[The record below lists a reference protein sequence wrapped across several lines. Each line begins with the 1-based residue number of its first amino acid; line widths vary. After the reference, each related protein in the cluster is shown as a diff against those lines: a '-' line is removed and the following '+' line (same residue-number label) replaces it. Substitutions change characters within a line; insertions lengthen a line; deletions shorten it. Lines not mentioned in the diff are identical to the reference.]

1 MILFTCF
8 WSFGSLG
15 LLIGF
20 LYWEMAWGMKNF
32 VDLWVI
38 VLCVTVFI
46 IFVGVY
52 VGGKQK
58 IKNER
63 KLIQQKLADERKRL

>member
-1 MILFTCF
+1 
-8 WSFGSLG
+8 
-15 LLIGF
+15 
-20 LYWEMAWGMKNF
+20 MAWGMKNF